1 MSRRSPVARKSD
13 DLVTVWVYSTR
24 SDADIARAR
33 LAADGIDALVMADD
47 EGGLN
52 PGFFDRYGVR
62 VVVRADRA
70 DTARAALGVASLAV
84 PAEAVQAM
92 IQHTRFSA
100 PEEACGLF
108 AVGDDGSVT
117 MVYCLTN
124 IDHSAASYTIDPEEH
139 FQAWSHARRH
149 GWEIGGVFHS
159 HPASPPAPSPSD
171 LVGLDPDWVS
181 IILGVGA
188 EELLA
193 FRVLD
198 GIPTEVV
205 LERR

>member
-33 LAADGIDALVMADD
+33 LAAEGIDALVMADD

>member
-1 MSRRSPVARKSD
+1 LSRRSPVARKSD

-33 LAADGIDALVMADD
+33 LAAEGIDALVMADD